1 MRYEPAPD
9 VAEMAFSIIDSLGM
23 KWVKKDRLFFVRSY
37 GSQSRSIIARC
48 HSMGRV
54 WKAAGIPVMYLIEV
68 VSERY
73 DRLPEDEKV
82 KTIIH
87 ELLHIPKSFGGGFRH
102 HDYVSDSRVEALYRK
117 FVERR
122 TRLL

>member
-9 VAEMAFSIIDSLGM
+9 VAEMAFSIIDSLEM
-23 KWVKKDRLFFVRSY
+23 RWIKKDRLFFVRSH

-73 DRLPEDEKV
+73 DRLPEEEKV

-102 HDYVSDSRVEALYRK
+102 HDYVSDSRVEMLYRK

-122 TRLL
+122 TDQR